1 MASYIAKLSV
11 SNTEYTLSRI
21 NFFAVR
27 DRDKKGRPVP
37 DMAWTVMMS
46 LYAIRDTFFTDWMLD
61 PTKKRDAK
69 ISFYSGT
76 DKEKEWELKDVYCVG
91 FEENFVDD
99 LGIMET
105 LVILAGSTISN
116 GNATLTYQWSS

>member
-1 MASYIAKLSV
+1 MASYLAKLQV
-11 SNTEYTLSRI
+11 SNTEYDLNRV

-37 DMAWTVMMS
+37 DMAWTIMVS
-46 LYAIRDTFFTDWMLD
+46 LFAVRDTFFTDWMLN
-61 PTKKRDAK
+61 PTQKRDAT
-69 ISFYSGT
+69 ISFHSGS
-76 DKEKEWELKDVYCVG
+76 DKDKVWEFKDVYCVG

-105 LVILAGSTISN
+105 LVILAGSTVSN
-116 GNATLTYQWSS
+116 GNATLTYQWAS